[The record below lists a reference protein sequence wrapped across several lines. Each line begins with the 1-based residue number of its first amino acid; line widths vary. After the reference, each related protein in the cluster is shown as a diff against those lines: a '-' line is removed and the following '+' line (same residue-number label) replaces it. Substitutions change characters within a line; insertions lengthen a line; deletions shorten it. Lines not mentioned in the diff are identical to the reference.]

1 MFHKYTI
8 YHFIETFN
16 KEEISKLNN
25 KINLIFRNY
34 SQYFNEQFYRELVN
48 FCKKRKQ
55 KIFISNNIKIAKLC
69 KFDGVYIPA
78 FNKNLNYKNFSF
90 YKDFKIIGSAHNNKE
105 VLIKLNQ
112 NCEEIFVSPIFL
124 SKKNKSF
131 LGISKFNKINLSN
144 KKKIIAL
151 GGINQKNVNLIKLT
165 KAKGIAS
172 IEWIKKTG
180 LKN

>member
-1 MFHKYTI
+1 MFHRYTI

-16 KEEISKLNN
+16 KEEINKLNN

-34 SQYFNEQFYRELVN
+34 NQYFNIQFFKELVN
-48 FCKKRKQ
+48 FCKKRRQ
-55 KIFISNNIKIAKLC
+55 KIFISNNLKIAKLC
-69 KFDGVYIPA
+69 SFDGIYIPA
-78 FNKNLNYKNFSF
+78 FNRNLNYKNLNI
-90 YKDFKIIGSAHNNKE
+90 YKNFKIIGSAHNKQE

-124 SKKNKSF
+124 SKKNKSS

-144 KKKIIAL
+144 KKKVIAL
-151 GGINQKNVNLIKLT
+151 GGINQKNVNLIQLT

>member
-1 MFHKYTI
+1 M
-8 YHFIETFN
+8 
-16 KEEISKLNN
+16 
-25 KINLIFRNY
+25 
-34 SQYFNEQFYRELVN
+34 
-48 FCKKRKQ
+48 
-55 KIFISNNIKIAKLC
+55 C
-69 KFDGVYIPA
+69 KFDGVYIPS

-90 YKDFKIIGSAHNNKE
+90 YKNFKIIGSAHNNKE

-131 LGISKFNKINLSN
+131 LGISKFNKINLIN

-151 GGINQKNVNLIKLT
+151 GGINQKNVKQIQLT